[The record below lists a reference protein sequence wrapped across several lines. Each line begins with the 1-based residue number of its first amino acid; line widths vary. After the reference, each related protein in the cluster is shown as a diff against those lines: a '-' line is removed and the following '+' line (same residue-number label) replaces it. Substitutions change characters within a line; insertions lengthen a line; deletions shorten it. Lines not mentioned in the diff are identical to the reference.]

1 MRVERAGN
9 AMGTPAPAPSRIV
22 FLREVSELKLS
33 VSWTTNVVDGEKVDL
48 YIRATLPDAGREQP
62 DTPPLHRS
70 AITHQGVRNQ
80 MTKKLCLIA
89 ALSVSLLSLVGCTK
103 VKARMAIKDA
113 NEAYA
118 KEDYDTALKGYRR
131 ARQIDAT
138 SFPELDRMVGYSLIG
153 LYSPEDKSPEN
164 VKNADAAVVEL
175 RNYLKKRPDDTIAR
189 EALINLYLNADRIT
203 DAINYFMEWLKTHPA
218 DLDAVRSIAQLH
230 SKQGNF
236 NESLNW
242 YEKITLLDAKNPE
255 AFYTYGV
262 VCYEKVAKNPP
273 ADMNERLAIIEKG
286 KRALE
291 RASQLRPDYFEALV
305 YLSLL
310 HRQQAPI
317 ETDPVKQQALVAEAD
332 RIRNQAIAINN
343 KRKAAAAAAAGG
355 KKS

>member
-1 MRVERAGN
+1 
-9 AMGTPAPAPSRIV
+9 
-22 FLREVSELKLS
+22 
-33 VSWTTNVVDGEKVDL
+33 
-48 YIRATLPDAGREQP
+48 
-62 DTPPLHRS
+62 
-70 AITHQGVRNQ
+70 

-89 ALSVSLLSLVGCTK
+89 ALSISLLSLAGCTK
-103 VKARMAIKDA
+103 VKARIEIKNA
-113 NEAYA
+113 NDAYA
-118 KEDYDTALKGYRR
+118 KEDYSAALKGYRK
-131 ARQIDAT
+131 AREIDST
-138 SFPELDRMVGYSLIG
+138 SFPELERMIGYSLIG
-153 LYSPEDKSPEN
+153 LYSPEDKSAEN
-164 VKNADAAVVEL
+164 VKYADTAAVEL
-175 RNYLKKRPDDTIAR
+175 RNYLKKRPDDNIAR

-203 DAINYFMEWLKTHPA
+203 DAINYFREWLKTHPA
-218 DLDAVRSIAQLH
+218 DLDAVRSIAQLY

-242 YEKITLLDAKNPE
+242 YEKITLIDAKNAE

-273 ADMNERLAIIEKG
+273 ADMAERLAIIEKG
-286 KRALE
+286 KTALR
-291 RASQLRPDYFEALV
+291 RASQLRADYFEALV

-332 RIRNQAIAINN
+332 RIRNEAIAINN